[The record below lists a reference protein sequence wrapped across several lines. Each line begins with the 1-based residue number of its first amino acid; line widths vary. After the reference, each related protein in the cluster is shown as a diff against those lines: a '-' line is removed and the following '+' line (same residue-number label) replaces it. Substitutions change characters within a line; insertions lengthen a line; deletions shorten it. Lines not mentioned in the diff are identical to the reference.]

1 MLNAS
6 MWIHK
11 VDNIKIMKL
20 VEINYSLRLILF
32 FFLTFYYLKVINFY
46 NILSDLK
53 PKIHSLPFLLSFDFF
68 LKETKSIPK
77 PRKQNETPPK

>member
-53 PKIHSLPFLLSFDFF
+53 PKIDFF

>member
-68 LKETKSIPK
+68 SQRNKIHTQTKK
-77 PRKQNETPPK
+77 TK